1 MSERHCDWACTE
13 AVRRLNEGAV
23 PSKVRYE
30 ALPRKTAVAPVLM
43 TRQYR
48 IGNIQV
54 QQARC
59 RTCARPLP
67 LLMRSAQV
75 PTLDAAPLAHV
86 GHTYIPMYECPMCPY
101 NFKYKKRVHQLP
113 IISLYRV
120 LCRPVPLPTRR
131 RNKPHLVYPSILVFC
146 PGFDSTA
153 PTWNQCNRYRVQEQ
167 ARVLSKLRSC
177 WCSDPTISRPH
188 ICN

>member
-1 MSERHCDWACTE
+1 MCSTVAIINAQRTSPDS
-13 AVRRLNEGAV
+13 RRG
-23 PSKVRYE
+23 
-30 ALPRKTAVAPVLM
+30 
-43 TRQYR
+43 
-48 IGNIQV
+48 
-54 QQARC
+54 
-59 RTCARPLP
+59 PLG
-67 LLMRSAQV
+67 SCW
-75 PTLDAAPLAHV
+75 
-86 GHTYIPMYECPMCPY
+86 TYIHMYECPMRPY

-120 LCRPVPLPTRR
+120 LCRPVPVPTRR

-153 PTWNQCNRYRVQEQ
+153 PTWNHCNRYRVQEQ

-177 WCSDPTISRPH
+177 WCSDPTISQPH